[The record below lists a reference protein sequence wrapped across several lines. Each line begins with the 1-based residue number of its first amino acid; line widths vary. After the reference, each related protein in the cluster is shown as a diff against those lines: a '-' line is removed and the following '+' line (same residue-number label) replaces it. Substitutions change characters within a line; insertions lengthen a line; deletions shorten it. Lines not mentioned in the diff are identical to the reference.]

1 MSVISDRAPRA
12 KEDEEGYEVIREGK
26 QEDSP
31 DAPYYK
37 KPPKVNVVVH
47 KPKAF

>member
-1 MSVISDRAPRA
+1 MPVVSDRAPRA

-31 DAPYYK
+31 DAPVYK
-37 KPPKVNVVVH
+37 KPEEPKVVVH